1 MPTPSL
7 SELTRRLA
15 VDGNRLAL
23 LRARTSSPATLE
35 TIARAEE
42 SNAAL
47 RSDCQRAAGIDL
59 ASRRRLTAKVNL
71 QLRLTASLAGI
82 VDHEQRS
89 LS

>member
-15 VDGNRLAL
+15 LDANRLAL

-35 TIARAEE
+35 TIARAEV

-47 RSDCQRAAGIDL
+47 RRDCQRAVGIDI
-59 ASRRRLTAKVNL
+59 ASRRRLTAKINL
-71 QLRLTASLAGI
+71 QLRLTASLAGT
-82 VDHEQRS
+82 VDQEQRN